1 MVKAMKQLQMKTEG
15 TPLGRVLSLTGDFM
29 EVVTKNGWEDR
40 LRVVKAR
47 N

>member
-29 EVVTKNGWEDR
+29 EIVTKTDGKIR